1 LEIPL
6 KSGRDFNGSDGFE
19 APFTAIV
26 NQSLARQSFPGQDP
40 IGHSIYCGY
49 DSLKPMRIVGLVG
62 DVRQLGPATPPWPEI
77 YMPYEQHPRGD
88 FQVLARTAANP
99 LALSETLRRM
109 VRNRDPNVPVKFSTL
124 EENLADN
131 VATPRFR
138 TLLLGI
144 FAGLAVCLAM
154 AGVYGVMA
162 YAVGQRSN
170 EIGLRMAL
178 GASRNDVLGLVLRQG
193 LVYVALGLALGLAGA
208 FAATR
213 LLASFLFEVKPADPA
228 TYAAVAALLAAAA
241 LAATY
246 VPARRA
252 TRVDPLTALRQE

>member
-1 LEIPL
+1 
-6 KSGRDFNGSDGFE
+6 
-19 APFTAIV
+19 
-26 NQSLARQSFPGQDP
+26 
-40 IGHSIYCGY
+40 
-49 DSLKPMRIVGLVG
+49 
-62 DVRQLGPATPPWPEI
+62 
-77 YMPYEQHPRGD
+77 
-88 FQVLARTAANP
+88 
-99 LALSETLRRM
+99 M

-131 VATPRFR
+131 VAAPRFR

-178 GASRNDVLGLVLRQG
+178 GASRSDVLGLVLRQG

-213 LLASFLFEVKPADPA
+213 LLASFLFEVKPTDPA
-228 TYAAVAALLAAAA
+228 TYAAVAALLAAAHW
-241 LAATY
+241 LRLT
-246 VPARRA
+246 PRA
-252 TRVDPLTALRQE
+252 PRYQGGSATALRQE